1 MVAKLFFYAE
11 FFDILEFILTHGR
24 FLVRHA
30 CYNKINAFRG
40 MFMKYVISLLI
51 FYAIVAFC
59 IVMTVTTTE
68 DWFEFVMFSLV
79 MCMVVTF
86 YIVHRYHKDRD
97 KKEEDDD
104 ENQESD
110 ERDEDGKDE

>member
-1 MVAKLFFYAE
+1 
-11 FFDILEFILTHGR
+11 
-24 FLVRHA
+24 
-30 CYNKINAFRG
+30 
-40 MFMKYVISLLI
+40 MKYVVSLLI

-68 DWFEFVMFSLV
+68 DWFGFVMFSLV

-97 KKEEDDD
+97 KKEDYD
-104 ENQESD
+104 ENQDTD